1 MGARALRGARGDQ
14 WCAFYRHRRLGRR
27 RDAHTYPPALTLP
40 PALAELLHA
49 DAALRAAF
57 APLPPSAQRAWAA
70 HISTAK
76 RAETVARRLAAAQ
89 VGILAR
95 QYP

>member
-1 MGARALRGARGDQ
+1 
-14 WCAFYRHRRLGRR
+14 
-27 RDAHTYPPALTLP
+27 
-40 PALAELLHA
+40 LLHA